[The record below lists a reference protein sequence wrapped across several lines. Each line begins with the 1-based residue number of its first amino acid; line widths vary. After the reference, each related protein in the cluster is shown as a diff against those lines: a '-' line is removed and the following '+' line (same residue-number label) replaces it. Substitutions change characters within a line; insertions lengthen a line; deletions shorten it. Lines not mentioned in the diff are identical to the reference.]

1 MFEIE
6 LFKRQKPKKYPLSII
21 IFVSLII
28 LIILSYNI
36 KTYDTLNVTA
46 FTNQDN
52 QCHLEFTLP
61 YNKISMLEN
70 GLIKY
75 KNKRYKIKYIN
86 YIETITEDN
95 ILYERINIKTNL
107 ECPYKIA
114 KIKILNNKQR
124 IITKILK
131 IIRED

>member
-21 IFVSLII
+21 FIVSFII

-46 FTNQDN
+46 FTQKENK
-52 QCHLEFTLP
+52 CHLEFTLP
-61 YNKISMLEN
+61 YDKISILEN
-70 GLIKY
+70 SLIEY
-75 KNKRYKIKYIN
+75 KNKKYKIKNIN
-86 YIETITEDN
+86 YIEAITENN
-95 ILYERINIKTNL
+95 ILYEKISIETNL
-107 ECPYKIA
+107 KCRNKII

-124 IITKILK
+124 IINK
-131 IIRED
+131 IIKIIKEE

>member
-21 IFVSLII
+21 FLISLII
-28 LIILSYNI
+28 LIILSCNI
-36 KTYDTLNVTA
+36 KTYDSLNVTA
-46 FTNQDN
+46 FTKQDN
-52 QCHLEFTLP
+52 KCHLEFSLP
-61 YNKISMLEN
+61 YDKISLLEN
-70 GLIKY
+70 ASIKY
-75 KNKRYKIKYIN
+75 KNKKYKIKKIN
-86 YIETITEDN
+86 YIETIIEDN
-95 ILYERINIKTNL
+95 ILYERINIETNL
-107 ECPYKIA
+107 ECPYKIT

>member
-21 IFVSLII
+21 FIILFII

-46 FTNQDN
+46 FTQKENK
-52 QCHLEFTLP
+52 CHLEFTLP
-61 YNKISMLEN
+61 YDKISILEN
-70 GLIKY
+70 SLIEY
-75 KNKRYKIKYIN
+75 KNKKYKIKNIYYLEVITENNMLYEKIN
-86 YIETITEDN
+86 IET
-95 ILYERINIKTNL
+95 NL
-107 ECPYKIA
+107 KCRNKII

-124 IITKILK
+124 IINK
-131 IIRED
+131 IIKIIKEE